1 MCTVY
6 IIVNNPLIRWFK
18 PLFISSAL
26 FLLKGWREGEDIV
39 LLPTMQF
46 LIVRN
51 ERVRQRVWIKRDRKY
66 VDKFKLREIDKSV
79 EKQKER

>member
-6 IIVNNPLIRWFK
+6 LIVNNPLIRWFK

-51 ERVRQRVWIKRDRKY
+51 ERAQQRVWIKRDRY
-66 VDKFKLREIDKSV
+66 VDKFKLSERDKSV
-79 EKQKER
+79 EKERE

>member
-6 IIVNNPLIRWFK
+6 IILNNPLIRWFK

-51 ERVRQRVWIKRDRKY
+51 ERARQRVWIKRDRKY
-66 VDKFKLREIDKSV
+66 VDKFKLRERDKSV
-79 EKQKER
+79 EKERE